1 MKPGPSSE
9 RAVILAASERD
20 AVKTAHLIKE
30 AGYYANICGDLAE
43 LEHQVASGAGLAII
57 ADEAIRTADLAGLTR
72 WLNEQPSWSDFPIV
86 LMSEKGGPER
96 NPEAARLGRAL
107 GNVTFI
113 ERPFHPTTLV
123 SLVAAAVRGRRRQYQ
138 TRQILEDLT
147 ESEYLLQ
154 TALDA
159 GHLGALELHLPDFE
173 LEASPTC
180 KTFFGRKPRD
190 PFTYQDLLD
199 AVHPDDRARRSE
211 IVEQTLRTGADY
223 RIEYRNIWPDG
234 TQHWVDVRAR
244 AVRRPDGSIRSLV
257 GVCSDI
263 TARKTAEIERE
274 ALLAQLAAERTA
286 LAELTATLE
295 QRVEQRTADL
305 MKEVAARERAQ
316 EQLRH
321 AQKMEAIGQLT
332 GGVAHDFNNLLMAVM
347 GNLDLLRKRM
357 PEDPRL
363 RRLVDGALQGAERG
377 ASLTQRLLAFARQ
390 QDLRAVPVDLGALV
404 RDMSELLERSLG
416 PRITLRLDIPDGLP
430 PACVDTNQ
438 LELAVLNL
446 AINARDAMP
455 DGGVIEIRL
464 AAWQVK
470 NDQARNDQVGSDQAK
485 GEPTLQPG
493 NYLKLS
499 VVDSGSGMSPDVLKR
514 AIEPFFSSKP
524 VGKGTGLGLSMVHG
538 LAVQLGG
545 TLQLSS
551 AVGKGTTAVL
561 VLPVATTAPAVES
574 PAPAAQKV
582 KRSAVILLVDD
593 DPLIAMSTM
602 EMLEDLGHRV
612 IGANSGPHALD
623 ILRSDQQI
631 DLMMTDHV
639 MPGMTGL
646 ELAAASRELRPHL
659 VVLLATGYAE
669 LPDGTQVD
677 LPRLAKPYHQDQL
690 RERLDQLLGQGGG
703 QLAAATGTDSLAA
716 PSTLSPSP

>member
-1 MKPGPSSE
+1 MKPGPCSE

-43 LEHQVASGAGLAII
+43 LERQVASGAGLAII
-57 ADEAIRTADLAGLTR
+57 ADEAIKTADLAGLTR

-123 SLVAAAVRGRRRQYQ
+123 SLVGASVRGRRRQYQ
-138 TRQILEDLT
+138 TREILQDLT
-147 ESEYLLQ
+147 ENESLLQ

-159 GHLGALELHLPDFE
+159 GHLGALELHMPGFE
-173 LEASPTC
+173 LEASATC
-180 KTFFGRKPRD
+180 KRFFGRPANE
-190 PFTYQDLLD
+190 PFTYQELLE
-199 AVHPDDRARRSE
+199 AVHPDDRRRRQE
-211 IVEQTLRTGADY
+211 VVEHTLKAGVDY
-223 RIEYRNIWPDG
+223 KIEYRNIWPDG
-234 TQHWVDVRAR
+234 SQHWVDVRAR

-390 QDLRAVPVDLGALV
+390 QDLRAIPVDLGALL

-416 PRITLRLDIPDGLP
+416 PRIALRLDIPEGLP

-464 AAWQVK
+464 A
-470 NDQARNDQVGSDQAK
+470 DSQAK
-485 GEPTLQPG
+485 NEQTRSEPALRPG

-499 VVDSGSGMSPDVLKR
+499 VVDSGTGMSPDVLKR

-545 TLQLSS
+545 ALQLSS
-551 AVGKGTTAVL
+551 AVGKGTAATL
-561 VLPVATTAPAVES
+561 LLPVATAAPEAAS
-574 PAPAAQKV
+574 PVPATQKI

-612 IGANSGPHALD
+612 IGVNSAQHALD
-623 ILRSDQQI
+623 ILRSDQEI

-639 MPGMTGL
+639 MPGMTGI
-646 ELAAASRELRPHL
+646 ELAAASRKVRPQL

-669 LPDGTQVD
+669 LPDGIQVD

-703 QLAAATGTDSLAA
+703 QRAPAANPGA
-716 PSTLSPSP
+716 LSPSP